1 MDNKD
6 YYYDLWLM
14 EQIEAGKGLPPIRTK
29 EYDNYHS
36 TQLSKNRK
44 DVRKNMLEYAVD
56 LGKSKIREDEPEPLD
71 RTYINVINVL
81 KLITDMDDYFKYIS
95 NYEQNTVVEYEG
107 QMKGLY
113 KQNFKEYLIWLKD
126 EIQTWQDKGCK
137 IFQSDKE
144 ETL

>member
-1 MDNKD
+1 
-6 YYYDLWLM
+6 
-14 EQIEAGKGLPPIRTK
+14 
-29 EYDNYHS
+29 
-36 TQLSKNRK
+36 
-44 DVRKNMLEYAVD
+44 MLEYAVD

-144 ETL
+144 EAL

>member
-29 EYDNYHS
+29 EYDDYHS
-36 TQLSKNRK
+36 MQLSKNRK
-44 DVRKNMLEYAVD
+44 DMRKNMLEYAVD
-56 LGKSKIREDEPEPLD
+56 LGKSKIEEDEPLD

-81 KLITDMDDYFKYIS
+81 KLITDMDEYFKYIS
-95 NYEQNTVVEYEG
+95 NYKQNTVVEYEG

-144 ETL
+144 EAL